1 MIVLGNPEFATGMKL
16 AGIKESYTIRRKEE
30 ALDILR
36 KTDKKEFILAN
47 FSIIKLVPELEEFK
61 NVVSVPDD
69 AKEFLKTDDLSGI
82 IKSAVGIELNI

>member
-16 AGIKESYTIRRKEE
+16 AGIRESYTIRRKEE

-36 KTDKKEFILAN
+36 KTGKKEFILAN
-47 FSIIKLVPELEEFK
+47 FSIIKLVPELEEFT

-69 AKEFLKTDDLSGI
+69 AKEFLKIDDLSGI